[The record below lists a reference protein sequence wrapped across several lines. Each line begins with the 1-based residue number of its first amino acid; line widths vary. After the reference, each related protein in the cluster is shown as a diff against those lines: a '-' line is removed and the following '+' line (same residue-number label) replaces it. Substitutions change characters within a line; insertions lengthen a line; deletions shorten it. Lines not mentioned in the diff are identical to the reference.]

1 MPDRL
6 SAEDFDARADLP
18 DWRYI
23 LGGIDATF
31 RVGSFQKAGELIAR
45 VAELADAADHHP
57 DVDLR
62 WPAVVHIRLS
72 THDQGGLTTLDTE
85 LAKTISVLAAESGA
99 TSDPTRAAITEIAID
114 ALDASAIMPFWQAV
128 LRYVPAHPESAHES
142 PALVDPKNNGPSVWF
157 QQMDAPRPERSTI
170 HLDIEVAHDVAE
182 ERVAAALDA
191 GGRLLTDE
199 YAPSFWVLADS
210 EGNEVCVCTWQGRA

>member
-6 SAEDFDARADLP
+6 SAEDFDARTDLP

-23 LGGIDATF
+23 LGGIDATY
-31 RVGSFQKAGELIAR
+31 RLASFQDAGRFIAEI
-45 VAELADAADHHP
+45 AGLADEADHHP

-62 WPAVVHIRLS
+62 WPGVVHIRLS

-85 LAKTISVLAAESGA
+85 LAEAFSMLAAEAGA
-99 TSDPTRAAITEIAID
+99 TNDPTRATITEIAID
-114 ALDASAIMPFWQAV
+114 ALDASAIMPFWAAV
-128 LRYVPAHPESAHES
+128 LGYVPAHADSPHES
-142 PALVDPKNNGPSVWF
+142 PTLVDPRNVGPSVWF
-157 QQMDAPRPERSTI
+157 QQMDAPRPQRSTV

-182 ERVAAALDA
+182 ERVAAALHA

-199 YAPSFWVLADS
+199 YAPSFWVLADT